1 MLVDLSKGEEEV
13 LSGIRSGKKYKE
25 GNFETRYI
33 EFSMEIRSIVEAAKI
48 YILDNYEKVK
58 DYKDLHL
65 MLRCVNHEGTQY
77 FGKRSKPK
85 KEGAKGSGRLRK
97 VIAELDKQTIEIKKF
112 DKAVYDW
119 TDGDFSV
126 TFNGVDYNWIDSSS
140 IIDIASHIERKL
152 DNDNKVLQK
161 GK

>member
-25 GNFETRYI
+25 GNFETRYV
-33 EFSMEIRSIVEAAKI
+33 ELSVEIRSIVEAAKI

-58 DYKDLHL
+58 DYEDLHL
-65 MLRCVNHEGTQY
+65 MLRCANHEGTQY

-85 KEGAKGSGRLRK
+85 KEGKKGSGILSK
-97 VIAELDKQTIEIKKF
+97 AIAELDKQTIEIKKF
-112 DKAVYDW
+112 EKAVYDW

-126 TFNGVDYNWIDSSS
+126 VFNGVSYNWIDAGS

-152 DNDNKVLQK
+152 GNDNKVL
-161 GK
+161 